1 MNAEKQPGRGARL
14 TLLIITGVTAAEV
27 LIMMSPFAGLFYATM
42 DIGPFRW
49 LSRRPLTAWLN
60 GFFLNHS
67 VVTTSPLLEWQREI
81 SFWMLLLGLA
91 GFAAAAALVYGSKA
105 RGGGVARRSLYRF
118 VRHPQY
124 LCLAVAGWGLL
135 SSWPRFLLL
144 GIWVTM
150 LFLYAGLARF
160 EERRMEERFGDEYRE
175 FAAQRGSFLPGSPIR
190 RLFEATFGRLRP
202 RPLGWVAAWL
212 CALAL
217 TFSGAFAL
225 REATRNASPIVVHE
239 QDRLVMI
246 SVWPQSAAWIEETV
260 RLAALDSRVWERLR
274 LKGAR
279 TTVVAT
285 ILPPGYP
292 MRDMYYD
299 DDPNETEIASLGPL
313 PATRKTDARDPTEN
327 SDRLLGAGVNWPF
340 LYRFATMGRPP
351 QPGDTVQIVYSIA
364 GKAYK
369 RNLPPAEALDPAVQL
384 TPAVVVDFIPSTKKV
399 IRVRFPPPRNAWGAD
414 VVMPLF

>member
-1 MNAEKQPGRGARL
+1 MKEEKRSGQGARL
-14 TLLIITGVTAAEV
+14 TLLIVTGVTAAEV
-27 LIMMSPFAGLFYATM
+27 LVMMSPFAGLFYATM

-49 LSRRPLTAWLN
+49 LSHRPLTAWLN
-60 GFFLNHS
+60 GFFLNHA

-81 SFWMLLLGLA
+81 SLWMLLLGLA
-91 GFAAAAALVYGSKA
+91 GFAAAATVVYRSKA
-105 RGGGVARRSLYRF
+105 RGGGVVRLSLYRF

-160 EERRMEERFGDEYRE
+160 EERRMEERFGDEYRK
-175 FAAQRGSFLPGSPIR
+175 FAAQRGSFLPGSPVH

-217 TFSGAFAL
+217 AFSGAFAL
-225 REATRNASPIVVHE
+225 REATRHASSIVVPE
-239 QDRLVMI
+239 QERQVMI
-246 SVWPQSAAWIEETV
+246 SVWPQSEAWIEETV
-260 RLAALDSRVWERLR
+260 RLAAHDSRVWGRLR
-274 LKGAR
+274 VKGAR
-279 TTVVAT
+279 STVVAT

-299 DDPNETEIASLGPL
+299 DDPEETEIASL
-313 PATRKTDARDPTEN
+313 
-327 SDRLLGAGVNWPF
+327 LGAGVYLPF
-340 LYRFATMGRPP
+340 LYRFAAMGRPP
-351 QPGDTVQIVYSIA
+351 QPGDTVQVVYSIA

-384 TPAVVVDFIPSTKKV
+384 TPAVVVDYIPSTKKIV
-399 IRVRFPPPRNAWGAD
+399 RVRFPPPRNAWGAD